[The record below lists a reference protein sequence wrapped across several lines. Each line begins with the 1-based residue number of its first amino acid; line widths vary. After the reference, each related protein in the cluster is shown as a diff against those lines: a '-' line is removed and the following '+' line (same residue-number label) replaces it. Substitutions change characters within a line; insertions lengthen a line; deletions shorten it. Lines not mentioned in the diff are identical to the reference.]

1 MRDMAISQ
9 QLAAVQQSAPAVAGH
24 FHGLAQAFPP
34 DVIRYRSF
42 PREILNFHRLLT
54 AILGCNL
61 PKRRTVLVKNP
72 YIVLSQKE
80 QDVARVRKEI
90 QALLTVI
97 PLLADSPPSW
107 DELQTQ
113 LLSSC
118 PDIEHSVKDG
128 MAALE
133 LYYPFV
139 RNLQKHS
146 LDGRL
151 G

>member
-1 MRDMAISQ
+1 MAISQ
-9 QLAAVQQSAPAVAGH
+9 QLAAVQQSAPAIAGH

-54 AILGCNL
+54 AILGRKL

-97 PLLADSPPSW
+97 PLLADSPSW